1 MANSTNKILIALDGS
16 SQSINAARYIS
27 RVIPP
32 ENAKIV
38 LFSVRTKAPDSYWDF
53 DETPDISEQQPALK
67 IWYEKHNE
75 ILNKTMEA
83 VKQFFID
90 AGYSEDAVSVKVQDR
105 QVGIARDILK
115 ESYNGY
121 TAVVLGRTGM
131 SSNIGIP
138 MGSITAKLLPKI
150 HHATFIMVG
159 DAPETE
165 RFLIGFDGS
174 HGSKKAVSAVKSLLK
189 NSAKK
194 INICHVLRSMNL
206 LQGSYDLFQFNFD
219 QAYFPKEEK
228 ARLETVEK
236 KLEPEINFARN
247 KLVDAG
253 IPALNVQ
260 TKMMMGYQSRAASLY
275 NEAEKEG
282 YGTIVIGRRGI
293 SIVEEF
299 FMGRVA
305 RKITQMAKNHAVWV
319 AS

>member
-27 RVIPP
+27 KAIPP

-38 LFSVRTKAPDSYWDF
+38 LFSVRTKAPDSFWDF
-53 DETPDISEQQPALK
+53 DEDPELTAQQPALK
-67 IWYEKHNE
+67 MWYDKQKE
-75 ILNKTMEA
+75 ILDKTMDA
-83 VKQFFID
+83 VRQMFID
-90 AGYSEDAVSVKVQDR
+90 SGYPADSIAVKVQDR

-121 TAVVLGRTGM
+121 TAIVLGRTGM
-131 SSNIGIP
+131 SSNIGVP

-159 DAPETE
+159 ETPETE
-165 RFLIGFDGS
+165 KFLIGFDGS
-174 HGSKKAVSAVKSLLK
+174 HGSKKAVSALRSLIK
-189 NSAKK
+189 NSEKRV
-194 INICHVLRSMNL
+194 NICHVLRSLSL

-219 QAYFPKEEK
+219 QAYFPKEEST
-228 ARLETVEK
+228 RLQSVEK
-236 KLEPEINFARN
+236 KLEPEINLAKQKF
-247 KLVDAG
+247 VEAG
-253 IPALNVQ
+253 LPAFHVE
-260 TKMMMGYQSRAASLY
+260 TKMIMGYQSRAASLY
-275 NEAEKEG
+275 NEAEKNG

-293 SIVEEF
+293 SLVEEF

-305 RKITQMAKNHAVWV
+305 RKITQMAKSQAVWI

>member
-16 SQSINAARYIS
+16 TQSINAARYIS
-27 RVIPP
+27 KAIPP

-38 LFSVRTKAPDSYWDF
+38 LFSVRTKAPDSFWDF
-53 DETPDISEQQPALK
+53 DEDPEITAQQPALK
-67 IWYEKHNE
+67 MWYDKQKE
-75 ILNKTMEA
+75 ILDRTMEA
-83 VKQFFID
+83 VRKCFLE
-90 AGYSEDAVSVKVQDR
+90 AGYPDDSVTVKIQDR

-121 TAVVLGRTGM
+121 TAIVLGRTGM
-131 SSNIGIP
+131 SSNIGVP

-159 DAPETE
+159 EAPEPTK
-165 RFLIGFDGS
+165 FLIGFDGS
-174 HGSKKAVSAVKSLLK
+174 HGAKKAVSSLKSLIK
-189 NSAKK
+189 NSDKK
-194 INICHVLRSMNL
+194 VNICHVLRSLNL

-219 QAYFPKEEK
+219 QAHFPKEEST
-228 ARLETVEK
+228 RLQTVEK
-236 KLEPEINFARN
+236 KLEPEINLAKQKFIE
-247 KLVDAG
+247 AG
-253 IPALNVQ
+253 IPAFHVE
-260 TKMMMGYQSRAASLY
+260 TKMIMGYQSRAASLL
-275 NEAEKEG
+275 NEAEKNG

-305 RKITQMAKNHAVWV
+305 RKITQMAKSHAVWI